1 MIEKAEKMTNR
12 EEELVRYAIG
22 FVTNQL
28 DEGYWTLVDNENHS
42 RVSPA
47 SLEKL
52 IVGLEDEFIHD
63 SQLPTIFDELDEMPV
78 G

>member
-28 DEGYWTLVDNENHS
+28 DDGYWTLVDNERHE

-47 SLEKL
+47 SLENL
-52 IVGLEDEFIHD
+52 IVRLADEFIHD